1 LTWEIFPY
9 IVMVTDIGNQWLGS
23 MEESIQANI
32 LKIIQSAKSG
42 IQMEDLSEQ
51 LSLTRHTVAKY
62 LEVLRAE
69 GKIHYTKIGRTKL
82 WTHVSTTVTIRF
94 LGLDDLE
101 DILRIQAKIVGEQ
114 QSENTDRLA
123 SLNDTTVYHLQHG
136 DPLMNLGAEIDNKLV
151 GFVIGEVR
159 RWEFGRSEMTGWI
172 LILGVDPEYQG
183 MGVGRK
189 LGSTLLEHFRKKNVR
204 KIQTLVE
211 WHDGDLISYFKSL
224 GFSLLQMLPL
234 EKEFDLPNGQNSLL
248 HRDTKSE
255 GAKE

>member
-1 LTWEIFPY
+1 
-9 IVMVTDIGNQWLGS
+9 

-32 LKIIQSAKSG
+32 MKILQSAHSG
-42 IQMEDLSEQ
+42 LQTEELAER
-51 LSLTRHTVAKY
+51 LNLTRHTVAKY

-69 GKIHYTKIGRTKL
+69 GKIHYNQIGRTKL
-82 WTHVSTTVTIRF
+82 WTDVSATVTIRF
-94 LGLDDLE
+94 LGIDDLE
-101 DILRIQAKIVGEQ
+101 DILGIQAKIVGENH
-114 QSENTDRLA
+114 SENGEKLA
-123 SLNDTTVYHLQHG
+123 SLKDPTVYHLQHG
-136 DPLMNLGAEIDNKLV
+136 DPLMHLGAEIDGKLV

-189 LGSTLLEHFRKKNVR
+189 LGATLVEHFRKKNVR

-234 EKEFDLPNGQNSLL
+234 EKEL
-248 HRDTKSE
+248 
-255 GAKE
+255 